1 MTRDEN
7 TRDLMQAFR
16 LPEGEIRPSGDER
29 VLLKAFR
36 SLSRHGR
43 AKAIAYVTALAGLFP
58 GGEEDFLEAA
68 PARRPERREAE
79 PVSPSYP
86 GEVGEE
92 VIPSSRQP
100 ERQTEEDNDSRQRS
114 TEIARVLPVKI
125 QRTADPMAEPEDKG
139 AFVPTNQD
147 AFPIVRIAEA
157 QPEKAKSGKGRSLN
171 QRLALKIAEDISE
184 VYGAELLGIKQNGE
198 LVILNLLRPANLEG
212 DELFAAICASTLDAA
227 AELFKY
233 EEPMAV
239 SCSYKSPGA
248 EGENLRP
255 YETLTEIIL
264 SKPLVEK
271 GLAAFKRKVAID
283 YNELLKISDEYYIH
297 PSFRAL
303 LKKLKL

>member
-7 TRDLMQAFR
+7 TRDMMQAFR
-16 LPEGEIRPSGDER
+16 LPEGEICLSGDER
-29 VLLKAFR
+29 VLLRAFR
-36 SLSRHGR
+36 SLSRHGK

-58 GGEEDFLEAA
+58 GGEAEFLEAA
-68 PARRPERREAE
+68 PIRRPERHETE
-79 PVSPSYP
+79 PVSPFHP
-86 GEVGEE
+86 GEAGEE
-92 VIPSSRQP
+92 FILSSRQP
-100 ERQTEEDNDSRQRS
+100 ERQAGEENDSRQQS
-114 TEIARVLPVKI
+114 AETARVLPVKI
-125 QRTADPMAEPEDKG
+125 RRTADAMAEPEDKE
-139 AFVPTNQD
+139 AFVAANQD
-147 AFPIVRIAEA
+147 AFPIVRVAEA
-157 QPEKAKSGKGRSLN
+157 QPAKAKPRKGRSLD
-171 QRLALKIAEDISE
+171 QRAALKIAEDISE
-184 VYGAELLGIKQNGE
+184 VYGADLLGIKQNGE

-297 PSFRAL
+297 PSLRAL